1 MLLPYTC
8 PDWEPCPR
16 DLASGSCCAQV
27 QTYSLFFLVLN
38 HYLFAY
44 LGPYLAVLRF
54 SAGGLEDHTWGKV
67 NALFCVKLSGPEPL
81 PLEPVLVRTNSA
93 CKIEL

>member
-16 DLASGSCCAQV
+16 DLASGSCCAHV
-27 QTYSLFFLVLN
+27 QTDILSFLVLN
-38 HYLFAY
+38 HYLFVS

-54 SAGGLEDHTWGKV
+54 SAGGLGGPYMGKV
-67 NALFCVKLSGPEPL
+67 NALFCVKFSGPEPL

-93 CKIEL
+93 RKIEL